1 MLWNRLSFASMDDH
15 RLRRCA
21 TSASPP
27 SGATLSSS
35 SIRTRSSGKLCAARQ
50 LLTILRARRRSLR
63 ELEGSISAAP
73 AALTC
78 VREYSG
84 SVHAIEPVAEPDRT
98 SAARD
103 SSTLARSSASGM
115 SHRLLR
121 ACRFRPAGPYP
132 KCRTLYG
139 APWRRRTQ
147 GAHGGAPDEHH
158 PGAREVL
165 DGRFDLHE
173 GADGFLVVVIGVLV
187 PTDAGGSVAPALR
200 DDEDPSLQSAVDTR
214 LQLTQGC
221 GKSRAET

>member
-1 MLWNRLSFASMDDH
+1 M
-15 RLRRCA
+15 
-21 TSASPP
+21 
-27 SGATLSSS
+27 
-35 SIRTRSSGKLCAARQ
+35 
-50 LLTILRARRRSLR
+50 
-63 ELEGSISAAP
+63 AP

-84 SVHAIEPVAEPDRT
+84 AVHVIEPVAEPDRT
-98 SAARD
+98 SAARA
-103 SSTLARSSASGM
+103 SSAPTSSSASGM

-200 DDEDPSLQSAVDTR
+200 DDKDPSLQSAVDTR
-214 LQLTQGC
+214 LRQTKGRDMNRVTTIRVTTRPCYQRHARRERSEWPPAGCNPGSPWTADSLRFGNRLRRTCGC
-221 GKSRAET
+221 GSIRRLSA